1 MPALKGNRKQL
12 TTEEFNSSRF
22 VTKIRWVVEAVH
34 GVIAKKYKLLHHQ
47 LDNKLLPKVGLYCK
61 IACYLNNS
69 FGPRMISDMSR
80 TEDIVQRMLL
90 PQPTTNTLANEVEEQ
105 RWARRKVD
113 FKNVTLT
120 DIPDFPELTEEDLIF
135 FWNISIRSGYFIFS
149 RNVYIKQQHRFTI
162 FKIKA
167 NHPQVRSPFTAH
179 KKKNL

>member
-1 MPALKGNRKQL
+1 M
-12 TTEEFNSSRF
+12 
-22 VTKIRWVVEAVH
+22 EAVH

-135 FWNISIRSGYFIFS
+135 FLKHIN
-149 RNVYIKQQHRFTI
+149 
-162 FKIKA
+162 
-167 NHPQVRSPFTAH
+167 
-179 KKKNL
+179 